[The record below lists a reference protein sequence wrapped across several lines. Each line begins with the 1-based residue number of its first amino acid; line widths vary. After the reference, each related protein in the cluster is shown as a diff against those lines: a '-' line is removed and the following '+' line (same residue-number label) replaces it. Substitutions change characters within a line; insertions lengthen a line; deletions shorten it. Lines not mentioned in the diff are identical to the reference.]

1 VDTQT
6 SPSEYPDIPNYSLT
20 EAAAYLRVSK
30 QTIWRWVRSGQLPA
44 VRVGVR
50 YRIRREDLDGMV
62 KAA

>member
-1 VDTQT
+1 
-6 SPSEYPDIPNYSLT
+6 
-20 EAAAYLRVSK
+20 VSK